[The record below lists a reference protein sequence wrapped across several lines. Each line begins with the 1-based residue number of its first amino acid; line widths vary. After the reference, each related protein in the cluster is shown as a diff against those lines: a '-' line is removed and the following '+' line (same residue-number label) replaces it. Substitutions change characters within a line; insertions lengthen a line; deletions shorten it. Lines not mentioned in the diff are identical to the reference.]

1 MALAL
6 TSTPL
11 VTQTWELGRSWAG
24 FTGNGDFIHEITLLQ
39 NKGNDDLRGFH
50 GDFMGYL
57 RGFTRQSSNVA
68 TENPSLNLKN
78 LGV

>member
-1 MALAL
+1 MAPL

-50 GDFMGYL
+50 GIFKGIYPPIIK
-57 RGFTRQSSNVA
+57 RGN
-68 TENPSLNLKN
+68 
-78 LGV
+78 